1 MNCFNYPFALSVLNH
16 AYFNFFITNANGF
29 SITFEKNFAMSRFF
43 TPILFSLLGVASAW
57 AQNTEEIAEAER
69 KASHDLVSFTAN
81 EHTGNYDVIY
91 HKLDLTADPT
101 VHFISGIVTTA
112 FIAKQDM
119 SEVVFDLSSQLTVS
133 SVTQNGNALSFS
145 QNDNN
150 ELTITLPAV
159 QPAGTQGQ
167 VEITYSGEPPTAD
180 AAFVISTHEGTPVL
194 WTLSEPYG
202 AKDWWP
208 CKQDLIDKIEN
219 IDVYITSSTEY
230 VSVSNG
236 IEQSQTDNGNGT
248 KTTHFKHGYPIP
260 AYLVAIAISNY
271 NIYTQQAGT
280 APNEFPIVNYL
291 YPESQEVNEQ
301 NLAVTIPIMDFYEEK
316 FETYPFH
323 EEKYGHAQCGFGG
336 GMEHTT
342 VSFMGSFGRNLIA
355 HELGHQWFGDKIT
368 CGSWKDIWLNEGF
381 ATYLSGMVIEQFD
394 GNVAFRNWKANNI
407 NNITSEL
414 GGAVY
419 LTDTDTINSD
429 RIFSSRLSYNKG
441 AMVLNMLRQKLGDAN
456 FFQALKN
463 YLADPELA
471 YAFAKTP
478 QLQAH
483 LEAASGLDLTEFF
496 NDWVYNQGYPT
507 YTIIVENTET
517 GKARVII
524 NQEQSH
530 SSVDYFEMPVP
541 IILIGPEGETQVTI
555 LDNSTNGQEYTVD
568 VPFFVTDAVFD
579 PERNIIN
586 RNSSITVF
594 GDYFTPYLSP
604 NPVNTILTANIA
616 DGIAAKDAVIFNA
629 IGQKIMETNGQSS
642 WDVSSLATGVYFMR
656 LQTSKATTELKFIKN

>member
-43 TPILFSLLGVASAW
+43 TPILISLLGVASVW
-57 AQNTEEIAEAER
+57 GQNTEEIAEAER
-69 KASHDLVSFTAN
+69 KASHNLVSFTAN

-101 VHFISGIVTTA
+101 VHFISGIVTTD

-119 SEVVFDLSSQLTVS
+119 SEIVFDLSSQLTVS
-133 SVTQNGNALSFS
+133 SVKQNGNELTFS
-145 QNDNN
+145 QNSNN
-150 ELTITLPAV
+150 ELIITLPAV
-159 QPAGTQGQ
+159 QTSGTQGS
-167 VEITYSGEPPTAD
+167 VEIAYSGAPPTAD
-180 AAFVISTHEGTPVL
+180 AAFVVSTHEGTPVL

-219 IDVYITSSTEY
+219 LDIYITSSTEY
-230 VSVSNG
+230 ASVSNG

-301 NLAVTIPIMDFYEEK
+301 NLAVTIPIMDFYEQT

-381 ATYLSGMVIEQFD
+381 ATYLSGMVVEHLD
-394 GNVAFRNWKANNI
+394 GNDAFRNWKANNI
-407 NNITSEL
+407 NSITSEL

-419 LTDTDTINSD
+419 LTDTDTLSSN

-471 YAFAKTP
+471 YAYAKTP

-483 LEAASGLDLTEFF
+483 LEAVSALDLTEFF
-496 NDWVYNQGYPT
+496 NDWVYNQGYPI
-507 YTIIVENTET
+507 YTITIENTET

-530 SSVDYFEMPVP
+530 FSVDYFEMSVP

-555 LDNSTNGQEYTVD
+555 LDNSTNGQEYAVD
-568 VPFFVTDAVFD
+568 VPFVVTDAVFD
-579 PERNIIN
+579 PEKNIIN
-586 RNSSITVF
+586 RNSTIEVF

-604 NPVNTILTANIA
+604 NPVNTLLTAEIA
-616 DGIAAKDAVIFNA
+616 DGVAAKEAVIFNA
-629 IGQKIMETNGQSS
+629 IGQRILETNGQSS
-642 WDVSSLATGVYFMR
+642 WDVSALATGVYFMR
-656 LQTSKATTELKFIKN
+656 LQTSEGTAELKFIKN